1 MVARDTFDLTISR
14 TIQDRV
20 QRIPDRS
27 RGELIG
33 EIIRA

>member
-1 MVARDTFDLTISR
+1 MIARDTSDLTISR

-20 QRIPDRS
+20 QRIADRS
-27 RGELIG
+27 RGELKG